1 MLLGRLPGALKAFE
15 ILLKIDRD
23 PSVAKGCA
31 SFIVICKGWKDLL
44 VCCRSFAGDLEGTIF
59 C

>member
-31 SFIVICKGWKDLL
+31 SFIVICKSW
-44 VCCRSFAGDLEGTIF
+44 SFAGDLEGTIF

>member
-1 MLLGRLPGALKAFE
+1 MLLGRLPRALKAE

-44 VCCRSFAGDLEGTIF
+44 VRCRSLAGDLEGTIF

>member
-15 ILLKIDRD
+15 ILLKIDRG

-31 SFIVICKGWKDLL
+31 SFIVIFVRAGKTYL
-44 VCCRSFAGDLEGTIF
+44 FAVDHLRVT
-59 C
+59 